1 MSIVQDNFP
10 QFAEYA
16 VKVDNDNEFVSNS
29 CDLFTDVGNFSF
41 FMSYDSLKK
50 EIDKGG
56 ILRYKKLA
64 ETGDYLSHT
73 EELILDT
80 SAIKVLGYREHE
92 ISIDKIKYN
101 ELKNNTKSVWTE
113 QH

>member
-1 MSIVQDNFP
+1 MSIVQNNFP

-41 FMSYDSLKK
+41 FMSYDALKK

-64 ETGDYLSHT
+64 ETGAYLSHT
-73 EELILDT
+73 EELILDLST
-80 SAIKVLGYREHE
+80 IKVLGYREHE
-92 ISIDKIKYN
+92 IAIDKVKYN
-101 ELKNNTKSVWTE
+101 EIKETNKKSV
-113 QH
+113 